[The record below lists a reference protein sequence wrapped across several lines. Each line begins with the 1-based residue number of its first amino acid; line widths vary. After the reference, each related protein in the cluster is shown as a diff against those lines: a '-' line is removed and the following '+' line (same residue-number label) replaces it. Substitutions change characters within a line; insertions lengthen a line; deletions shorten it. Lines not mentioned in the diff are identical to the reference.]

1 MSQEVMAKFSC
12 GDNES
17 KDESL
22 QLMVS
27 EFSVEEAF
35 ANVVNGYL
43 YPGGFLDQHRTNCM
57 LGHSEISEK
66 LFSR

>member
-1 MSQEVMAKFSC
+1 
-12 GDNES
+12 
-17 KDESL
+17 
-22 QLMVS
+22 MVS

-57 LGHSEISEK
+57 LGHSEISEE

>member
-1 MSQEVMAKFSC
+1 MAKLSC

-17 KDESL
+17 KGEPL
-22 QLMVS
+22 YLRVP

-57 LGHSEISEK
+57 LGHSEISEE
-66 LFSR
+66 LFPR